1 MRLELGIQMARRL
14 PRGGVGAGPL
24 LRLMWLRFYRV

>member
-1 MRLELGIQMARRL
+1 MARRL

-24 LRLMWLRFYRV
+24 CVLKMRIHKNFKE